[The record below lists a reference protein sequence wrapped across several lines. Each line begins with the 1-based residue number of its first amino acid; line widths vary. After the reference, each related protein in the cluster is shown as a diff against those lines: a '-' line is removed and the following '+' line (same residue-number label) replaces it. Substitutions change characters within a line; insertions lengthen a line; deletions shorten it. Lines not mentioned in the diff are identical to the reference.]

1 MIESLTLADLWG
13 CRRPLALA
21 PDDPLALAVSAM
33 EKHQMSSVVVV
44 MEERP
49 IGIFTERDL
58 LALIARG
65 EYDPATPLR
74 ERMSVH
80 PLTATSEQ
88 TFVDG
93 YAKMSARGYRHLV
106 LVDEDGRLNG
116 VLSETDFAHV
126 LGSEELLKARQIAD
140 LMTRDPV
147 TLPPSASV
155 AEAIRLMAEQ
165 RISSVVI
172 AEAGHA
178 VGILSERD
186 VIRLAGSSLDLHAT
200 PIAERMSRPL
210 HVIRANQPALDA
222 GPRMRALGVRR
233 LVVVDDSGHLVG
245 ILTRHDLL
253 LDLREGYVHLLKRM
267 VAVQGEA
274 LQEAEQTARELE
286 TLCAV
291 IEQCALLGIIV
302 ADATQ
307 RIRFINGAARRML
320 GLAIRPAPTLSLPR
334 LLQAIHAD
342 EETVAAWLADLGD
355 QRGMSV
361 ELGHDLG
368 QVRCRLK
375 LVGAAVWDDAG
386 ACAGYLI
393 SLQEITAERAI
404 RDDSGAS
411 VVSPVAKRGEPDH
424 QGSRSDGLAPGSR
437 DVLVPSAV
445 MPASQTE
452 DGDGSPTTRSPRL
465 ALLRRRRLQIE
476 HELQDALA
484 KGEFRLLYQPIIDMG
499 TATIV
504 GVESLLRWQHPLD
517 GLLAPRDFIDAVERS
532 SLARPVGRWVL
543 EQSVIQAGEW
553 SARGRVRVNINVS
566 GPHILD
572 GSLAHDIED
581 VLQRAGLD
589 PALLGIEVRDQLL
602 TSDRE
607 QMISALTRVR
617 ALGVV
622 TALDNF
628 GLAQS
633 NPSALMRLPL
643 DHVKIDKGFIRYM
656 QGHPTDAAFVHSTIR
671 IAHDLGM
678 QVVAEG
684 VETPDQLAY
693 LSQAGCDLAQGFLL
707 SRLVEAEAIGE
718 MTASPDPPQQ

>member
-1 MIESLTLADLWG
+1 
-13 CRRPLALA
+13 
-21 PDDPLALAVSAM
+21 
-33 EKHQMSSVVVV
+33 
-44 MEERP
+44 
-49 IGIFTERDL
+49 
-58 LALIARG
+58 
-65 EYDPATPLR
+65 
-74 ERMSVH
+74 
-80 PLTATSEQ
+80 
-88 TFVDG
+88 
-93 YAKMSARGYRHLV
+93 MSAQGCRHLV
-106 LVDEDGRLNG
+106 LVDEHGRLRG
-116 VLSETDFAHV
+116 VVSETDFAHL
-126 LGSEELLKARQIAD
+126 LGSEELLKARRIAD

-186 VIRLAGSSLDLHAT
+186 AIRLAGSSLDLRAT

-210 HVIRANQPALDA
+210 HVIRADQPALDA

-253 LDLREGYVHLLKRM
+253 QDLREGYVHLLKRM

-286 TLCAV
+286 MLRAV
-291 IEQCALLGIIV
+291 IAQCALLGIIV

-307 RIRFINGAARRML
+307 RIRFVNEAARRML
-320 GLAIRPAPTLSLPR
+320 GLAAHPAPTLSLPR
-334 LLQAIHAD
+334 LLQAIVAD

-355 QRGMSV
+355 PGGLSI
-361 ELGHDLG
+361 ELGHDRG
-368 QVRCRLK
+368 QERYWLR
-375 LVGAAVWDDAG
+375 LVGTAVWDDGG

-393 SLQEITAERAI
+393 SLQEIAAECAT
-404 RDDSGAS
+404 RDDSRQAAAN
-411 VVSPVAKRGEPDH
+411 PVANRAEPDD
-424 QGSRSDGLAPGSR
+424 QDNRSQVLASASHDVLAPIAAS
-437 DVLVPSAV
+437 
-445 MPASQTE
+445 PASQTGE
-452 DGDGSPTTRSPRL
+452 GDGRPTIPSLPL
-465 ALLRRRRLQIE
+465 ALLRRRHLQIE
-476 HELQDALA
+476 QELQDALA
-484 KGEFRLLYQPIIDMG
+484 KGEFRLLYQPIIDMT

-504 GVESLLRWQHPLD
+504 GVEALLRWQHPLD

-543 EQSVIQAGEW
+543 ERSVMQAREW
-553 SARGRVRVNINVS
+553 LGLGRGRVRININVS
-566 GPHILD
+566 GTHILD

-707 SRLVEAEAIGE
+707 SRLVEAEAIGD
-718 MTASPDPPQQ
+718 MTAPTSRADQ

>member
-65 EYDPATPLR
+65 EYDPTTPLR

-253 LDLREGYVHLLKRM
+253 LD
-267 VAVQGEA
+267 
-274 LQEAEQTARELE
+274 
-286 TLCAV
+286 
-291 IEQCALLGIIV
+291 
-302 ADATQ
+302 
-307 RIRFINGAARRML
+307 GAARRML

-707 SRLVEAEAIGE
+707 SRLVEAEAIGD
-718 MTASPDPPQQ
+718 MTAPTSRADQ